1 MFRAL
6 KILVGTC
13 LLLILLGDGL
23 SVAPSWAAKGL
34 EPISEDE
41 LLDIGIRVFDPGIDR
56 PSYQF
61 TGFEQV
67 NANVRRA
74 EAAYMAVQLMQ
85 TLQKTGRFGFVR
97 MVPEG
102 SVTVDLMIS
111 GRIHQ
116 SSGRRLALEFE
127 VVDATGKRW
136 LRRGYLQHADP
147 YSYTA
152 GFDTDI
158 EPYQELYDQFA
169 ADLIR
174 AQAKKKKRLAEV
186 RQVAELRFASQ
197 LAPSVFNDYLK
208 MKRRGRYVLQRLPAH
223 DDPMLARVRKI
234 RTRDEFFLDLLT
246 ERYQDYYA
254 EMDRAYDDYRAT
266 SFEGEMA
273 LRYARVQ
280 AYLANIQPV
289 IGPRG
294 GFRTRSPFPS
304 QREQYFRRQA
314 VLQARYLDD
323 MARSFAMMIE
333 PLRLELDGE
342 VIRFE
347 GTIEDQYR
355 QWQTLLEEIFETETG
370 LSIAGRSE
378 PTEPVSDARF

>member
-1 MFRAL
+1 
-6 KILVGTC
+6 VGTL
-13 LLLILLGDGL
+13 LLLIFLGGGVP
-23 SVAPSWAAKGL
+23 VAPSWAAKRL
-34 EPISEDE
+34 QPIAEEE

-56 PSYQF
+56 PSFQF
-61 TGFEQV
+61 SGFEQV
-67 NANVRRA
+67 NADVRRA

-102 SVTVDLMIS
+102 SVTVDLMIT

-127 VVDATGKRW
+127 VTDATGKRW

-147 YSYTA
+147 YSYRG
-152 GFDTDI
+152 GFDADI

-169 ADLIR
+169 ADLVR
-174 AQAKKKKRLAEV
+174 AQTKKKKRLAEV
-186 RQVAELRFASQ
+186 RQIAELRFASQ
-197 LAPSVFNDYLK
+197 LAPAVFGDYLRT
-208 MKRRGRYVLQRLPAH
+208 KRRGRYVLQRLPAL
-223 DDPMLARVRKI
+223 DDPMLARIRKI

-254 EMDRAYDDYRAT
+254 EMDRVYDDYRAS

-280 AYLANIQPV
+280 AYLANIQAV
-289 IGPRG
+289 TGPRG
-294 GFRTRSPFPS
+294 GFRPRSPFPS

-323 MARSFAMMIE
+323 MARSFAMVIE

-355 QWQTLLEEIFETETG
+355 QWQALLEEIFETETG
-370 LSIAGRSE
+370 LSIAGQSD
-378 PTEPVSDARF
+378 PTEPARDSRF